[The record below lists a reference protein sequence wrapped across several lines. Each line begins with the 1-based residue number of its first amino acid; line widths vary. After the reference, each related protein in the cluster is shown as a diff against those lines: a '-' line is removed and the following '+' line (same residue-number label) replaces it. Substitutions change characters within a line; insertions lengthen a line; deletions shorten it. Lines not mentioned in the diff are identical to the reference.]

1 MILIVYRRGEHTLSI
16 HGHAGAGEPGHDPV
30 CAAVSILAYTLADFV
45 RTSHQAKQ
53 VKRPVTKM
61 EPGDTVISC
70 KPRPDTKAAV
80 SLVFDAICG
89 GFALLERDYP
99 ENIVFNVLP

>member
-1 MILIVYRRGEHTLSI
+1 
-16 HGHAGAGEPGHDPV
+16 
-30 CAAVSILAYTLADFV
+30 
-45 RTSHQAKQ
+45 
-53 VKRPVTKM
+53 M